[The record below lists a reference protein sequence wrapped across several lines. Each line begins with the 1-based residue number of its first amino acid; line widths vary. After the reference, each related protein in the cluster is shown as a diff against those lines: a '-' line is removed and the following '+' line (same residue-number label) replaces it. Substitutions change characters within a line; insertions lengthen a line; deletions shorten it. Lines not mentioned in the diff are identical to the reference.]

1 MKKIMIVAAGAIAF
15 SAIAQEVEVPAPV
28 AVPAPVVVA
37 VPTAV
42 AVADEVEPGA
52 LCKTYLSNADAFQC
66 RNEYKA
72 AELEEWL
79 GSAVA
84 VDQAYDAKSD
94 KFDARKVAHP
104 EHAFDVARWEG
115 VFLAKKDGEY
125 VFTVNSPFVYGV
137 YVNGKGIKGIGQ
149 MNFSVNMQKGQN
161 KIVVWRY
168 AYNGRNYKDGFALDY
183 RLATSTKPAK
193 PVTPSMLM
201 HVVEEEEEW

>member
-1 MKKIMIVAAGAIAF
+1 MKKLLMMMVGAAAIGAV
-15 SAIAQEVEVPAPV
+15 AQEVEVLAPI

-52 LCKTYLSNADAFQC
+52 LCKTYLINEDAYNC
-66 RNEYKA
+66 RQEYKA
-72 AELEEWL
+72 ATLDEWL

-84 VDQAYDAKSD
+84 VDQAYDDKSE
-94 KFDARKVAHP
+94 KFDARKVAQP
-104 EHAFDVARWEG
+104 EHVFDVACWEG

-125 VFTVNSPFVYGV
+125 IFTVNSPFVYGV
-137 YVNGKGIKGIGQ
+137 YVNDKGVKGVGQ
-149 MNFSVNMQKGQN
+149 MNFSVNMHQGQN

-168 AYNGRNYKDGFALDY
+168 VFNGRNYKDGFTLDY
-183 RLATSTKPAK
+183 RLATSVKQAK
-193 PVTPSMLM
+193 PITPAMLM